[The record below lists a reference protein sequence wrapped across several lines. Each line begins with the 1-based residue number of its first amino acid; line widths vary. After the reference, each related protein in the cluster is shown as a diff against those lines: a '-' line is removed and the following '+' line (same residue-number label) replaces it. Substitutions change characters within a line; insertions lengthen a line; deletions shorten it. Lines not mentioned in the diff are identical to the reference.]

1 MPRQAEPLLDAAL
14 TYVGAGLCVLPA
26 NLKEKRPAVPS
37 WKPYQ
42 EQLPTED
49 ELRRWFA
56 GSAEAL
62 CIVTGVVSGNLELID
77 FDMAGQAYEPWAG
90 LVEDR
95 CPGLVERLVRERSQ
109 SGGKHVSY
117 RTEHLVPGNQCLA
130 QRRMGDRT
138 VTLIETRG
146 QGGLFLCAPSP
157 GYVLEKGSFED
168 LPVLTA
174 QERSVLIECARALGE
189 VPDDP
194 QLPAAHASASFD
206 LSASAQAGGGRP
218 GDDYNARGDVREVL
232 EAHGWTLVHAGENE
246 RWRRPGKDDGWSATF
261 NGKVFYCFT
270 SNAPPFEMNRG
281 YSPFAVYALLEHG
294 GDFAAA
300 ASALH
305 QQGYGTADEETGGVD
320 LSVMLGPLADDDRPE
335 HPDPGPMP
343 EHLLRVPGF
352 IEQVV
357 DYTLRTAPYPNPVLA
372 FAGALCLQA
381 FLAGRK
387 VRDPGDNRT
396 DLYLL
401 GLANSGAGKEH
412 PRKVNQKVLLEIGL
426 DDCLGDSFA
435 SGEGIEDRL
444 FAQPS
449 MLFQTDEIDKVMVAI
464 REGKEQRFE
473 GIMQMLLKMFT
484 SSSGLY
490 PMRVKA
496 GKEHKVIDQPS
507 LCIFGT
513 AIPKHYYEALSV
525 QMLTNGFF
533 ARMLI
538 LETGKRAEG
547 QEPVAG
553 DLPASIVETAKWWSE
568 FMPGTGNLERWHP
581 VPRVVDYTPEAT
593 DVLSELRQQADREYS
608 SAEDNEDPVGMAIW
622 ARANEKARRLALIY
636 ACSENHET
644 PLINADAARWAW
656 ELVTHQTRRMLFM
669 TDEHVSENQFHAMCQ
684 KLVGVLRK
692 WKAKKGGAWMPF
704 WKLNRQVPW
713 SMRDHEEVR
722 EALVNQRIV
731 EYEERKTGGR
741 TQKVYRLLTY

>member
-1 MPRQAEPLLDAAL
+1 MPEQAESLLDTAL
-14 TYVGAGLCVLPA
+14 AYVRAGLCVLPA
-26 NLKEKRPAVPS
+26 DLKGKRPVVPS

-42 EQLPTED
+42 GRLPTEE
-49 ELRRWFA
+49 ELRGWFA
-56 GSAEAL
+56 GGAKAL
-62 CIVTGVVSGNLELID
+62 CVITGAVSGDLELVD
-77 FDMAGQAYEPWAG
+77 FDAGGQAYEPWAG
-90 LVEDR
+90 LVEER
-95 CPGLVERLVRERSQ
+95 CPDLVRRLVREQSQ
-109 SGGKHVSY
+109 SGGRHVCY
-117 RTEHLVPGNQCLA
+117 RCEEPVPGNQCLA
-130 QRRMGDRT
+130 RRRLGDKT

-157 GYVLEKGSFED
+157 GYVLEQGAFTD
-168 LPVLTA
+168 PPVLTT
-174 QERSVLIECARALGE
+174 QERVILIEFARALNE
-189 VPDDP
+189 VPDHP
-194 QLPAAHASASFD
+194 QPATAHASASFD
-206 LSASAQAGGGRP
+206 DARP

-232 EAHGWTLVHAGENE
+232 KTHGWTLVQTGENE
-246 RWRRPGKDDGWSATF
+246 RWRRPGKEDGSSATF
-261 NGKVFYCFT
+261 NGKVFYCFS

-281 YSPFAVYALLEHG
+281 YSPFAAYALLEHG

-300 ASALH
+300 ASALAR
-305 QQGYGTADEETGGVD
+305 QGYGDDVDNSEGVD
-320 LSVMLGPLADDDRPE
+320 LSLMLGPAPEDDRPE

-343 EHLLRVPGF
+343 DHLLRVPGF

-357 DYTLRTAPYPNPVLA
+357 DYTLGTAPYPNPVLA
-372 FAGALCLQA
+372 FSGALCLQA
-381 FLAGRK
+381 FLSGRK

-396 DLYLL
+396 NLYLL

-426 DDCLGDSFA
+426 EDCLGDSFA

-473 GIMQMLLKMFT
+473 SIMQMLLKMFT
-484 SSSGLY
+484 SSNGLY

-553 DLPASIVETAKWWSE
+553 DPPASVIETAKWWSE

-581 VPRVVDYTPEAT
+581 VPRVVDYTPEAR

-636 ACSENHET
+636 ACSENHED
-644 PLINADAARWAW
+644 PLINAEAARWAW

-669 TDEHVSENQFHAMCQ
+669 TDEHVSENRFHAMCQ

-713 SMRDHEEVR
+713 SMHDHEEVR
-722 EALVNQRIV
+722 EALLNQRII
-731 EYEERKTGGR
+731 EYEEKRTGGTPQR
-741 TQKVYRLLTY
+741 RYRLR